1 MLTTRQVVTTVLWEA
16 SITLMLKKN
25 PIPAPPLPSPPLFS
39 SPLASYP
46 SLSFPLLS
54 FPFLSFPFLSFP
66 FLPLLRLS
74 GEAKSDLH
82 LPAS

>member
-25 PIPAPPLPSPPLFS
+25 PIPAPPLPSPPLLS
-39 SPLASYP
+39 SPLLSFPILSYP
-46 SLSFPLLS
+46 SLS
-54 FPFLSFPFLSFP
+54 FPFLSFPFLSF
-66 FLPLLRLS
+66 PLLRLS